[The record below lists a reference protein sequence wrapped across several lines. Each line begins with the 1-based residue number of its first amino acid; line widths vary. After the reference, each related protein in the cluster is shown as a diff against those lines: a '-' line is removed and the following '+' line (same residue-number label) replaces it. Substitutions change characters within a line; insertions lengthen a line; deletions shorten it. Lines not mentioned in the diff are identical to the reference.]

1 MCACKISFWY
11 DTYSIIE
18 FFHFTS
24 DFYQFCD
31 RSLQMLRNNIQYRY
45 ISLCCCCCEHE
56 CSCFD
61 LIRDH
66 RIFCSVKALYTT
78 DLDHICTCSPD
89 VGSHAVQEVRNIY
102 NMWLFCNI
110 FQNGKSFCHSC
121 CHHNVNRCSNT
132 YHVEINML
140 SDKTVCLC
148 NDLAMFNIYI
158 CT

>member
-1 MCACKISFWY
+1 
-11 DTYSIIE
+11 
-18 FFHFTS
+18 
-24 DFYQFCD
+24 
-31 RSLQMLRNNIQYRY
+31 MLRNNIQYRY
-45 ISLCCCCCEHE
+45 ISLCSGCCEHE

-61 LIRDH
+61 LIRDYG
-66 RIFCSVKALYTT
+66 IFCSVKALYTT

-110 FQNGKSFCHSC
+110 FQNSKSFCHSC
-121 CHHNVNRCSNT
+121 CHHNVNRCTNT
-132 YHVEINML
+132 YHIEINML

-158 CT
+158 CTQRTESFQMLVDWSASDITSSRKCNFGTFILSK